1 MVNQKYLMSDQKT
14 ISFKCSTY
22 HKNDPYQWKKPYT
35 NTSQQFIVCENKKLQ
50 KVLFFGMFA

>member
-1 MVNQKYLMSDQKT
+1 MVTLGAQKI
-14 ISFKCSTY
+14 ISFKCSIY

-35 NTSQQFIVCENKKLQ
+35 NTSQQFIVYENKKFQ